1 MSALAIFDDL
11 AAQLRARARRL
22 ARLFDQRAP
31 RERIVLLVAS
41 GAVALMLADKLWLTP
56 SFDRARLASQR
67 LGSAQATLET
77 LRADAARLQSLG
89 VEQDRQLRAEIAQWK
104 QRVELNG
111 NELRAYEDTLINAG
125 QMVEMLEQML
135 PRHGR
140 LRVRELR
147 SLGRVDLLAAA
158 PAPAPAASGAKG
170 SATPTPAPAGPGLYR
185 HGVEL
190 TIEGGWNDLLEYL
203 HALETQPRRV
213 LWGGMSMKVEQHPKV
228 VLTLR
233 LYTLSL
239 DRGWLEI

>member
-1 MSALAIFDDL
+1 
-11 AAQLRARARRL
+11 
-22 ARLFDQRAP
+22 
-31 RERIVLLVAS
+31 
-41 GAVALMLADKLWLTP
+41 
-56 SFDRARLASQR
+56 
-67 LGSAQATLET
+67 
-77 LRADAARLQSLG
+77 
-89 VEQDRQLRAEIAQWK
+89 
-104 QRVELNG
+104 
-111 NELRAYEDTLINAG
+111 
-125 QMVEMLEQML
+125 MVEMLEQML

-158 PAPAPAASGAKG
+158 PATAAAPANAATTTKAAAVPAS
-170 SATPTPAPAGPGLYR
+170 PPAGPGLYR

-203 HALETQPRRV
+203 HALEAAPRHV
-213 LWGGMSMKVEQHPKV
+213 LWGGMTMKVEQHPKV